1 MSEFAHFG
9 EDSDLDLEKLRSYAE
24 GFYRESMEEYYLN
37 GAGLKDELNLSA
49 ISEKY
54 SHLFEIH
61 VIDKVAELLQHAEGD
76 DERRLRYLWAWL
88 VDAYHDHAV
97 AGITDEVATRETNT
111 QVETDRGNVSYR
123 VLPVEIGGEAAR
135 ERRLFLRAQY
145 EKAMEGLNHLREERL
160 ETLHQTSREF
170 GSRSYVELYEKVRG
184 IDFDRFE
191 ELLVEFL
198 DSTDSIYTRELER
211 MVKSV
216 LGIPLKEATVADS
229 SFLFRARQF
238 DAYFPGGRVVEVLK
252 STLAGMG
259 MDLDSQP
266 NITIDVERRE
276 KKSPRAFCAPIEVPG
291 RVVLVSMPHGGQD
304 DYQSVLHESGHAEHF
319 ANVDPDLE
327 FEYKRLGD
335 NAVTETYAFLF
346 HYLAMD
352 ELWVAGH
359 IRIPDTLEY
368 LRFAALNKLYMLRR
382 YAGKFL
388 YERRLHAGGG
398 VGGFRDEYAS
408 ILSEATKF
416 RYPGVAFLSDLDDG
430 FYSAQYLK
438 AWIFEAQLEE
448 VLEQRFGERWFAY
461 PEAGQML
468 RELWSVGQKYTP
480 EELAKSL
487 GYDGLSVEPL
497 VEGIM
502 RYLR

>member
-1 MSEFAHFG
+1 MDGFMRFG
-9 EDSDLDLEKLRSYAE
+9 GGAGLDLEKLRADAE
-24 GFYRESMEEYYLN
+24 GFHRESTQEFYLN

-49 ISEKY
+49 IAEKY
-54 SHLFEIH
+54 SHLFKKD
-61 VIDKVAELLQHAEGD
+61 VIDKVAELSQHAEGD
-76 DERRLRYLWAWL
+76 EKRRLAYLWAWL
-88 VDAYHDHAV
+88 VDAYHDHVV
-97 AGITDEVATRETNT
+97 AAMTDEVATRETKT
-111 QVETDRGNVSYR
+111 QVDTDRGKVSYR
-123 VLPVEIGGEAAR
+123 MLPVEIGGEADR

-145 EKAMEGLNHLREERL
+145 EKAMEGLNPLREERL
-160 ETLHQTSREF
+160 EALHQTSRELGA
-170 GSRSYVELYEKVRG
+170 GSYAELYGKVRG
-184 IDFDRFE
+184 IDFDSFE
-191 ELLVEFL
+191 DLLVEFL
-198 DSTDSIYTRELER
+198 DRTDAVYTRELER

-216 LGIPLKEATVADS
+216 LGIPLKEVTVADS
-229 SFLFRARQF
+229 SFLFRAKQF
-238 DAYFPGGRVVEVLK
+238 DDYFPEDRVVEVLK
-252 STLAGMG
+252 STLAGLG
-259 MDLDSQP
+259 IDLTAQG
-266 NITIDVERRE
+266 NITVDVERRE
-276 KKSPRAFCAPIEVPG
+276 KKSPRAFCAPIEVPD
-291 RVVLVSMPHGGQD
+291 RVMLVSMPHGGQD

-319 ANVDPDLE
+319 ANVDPGLE

-346 HYLAMD
+346 HYLTMD
-352 ELWVAGH
+352 EHWVAAH

-398 VGGFRDEYAS
+398 VEGFRDEYAS
-408 ILSEATKF
+408 ILTEATKF

-461 PEAGQML
+461 PEAGEML

-502 RYLR
+502 RHLR